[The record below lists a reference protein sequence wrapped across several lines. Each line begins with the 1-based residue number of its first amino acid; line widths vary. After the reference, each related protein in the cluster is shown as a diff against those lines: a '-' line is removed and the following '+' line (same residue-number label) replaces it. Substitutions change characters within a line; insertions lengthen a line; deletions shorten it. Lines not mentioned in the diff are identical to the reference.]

1 MTARIYRPTRALVQ
15 SGIARSKYWVL
26 EFEPEAPRAIEPL
39 MGWTSSGDMKSQIKL
54 GFGSKEEAIAYA
66 EKHGIAYRLEE
77 SKPVPRKVVSY
88 SDNFKST
95 RQGLW
100 TH

>member
-1 MTARIYRPTRALVQ
+1 MTARIYRPTRATVQ
-15 SGIARSKYWVL
+15 SGQARTKHWVL
-26 EFEPEAPRAIEPL
+26 EFEPESAREVEPL
-39 MGWTSSGDMKSQIKL
+39 MGWTSSLDMKSQVKL
-54 GFGSKEEAIAYA
+54 HFATQEEAVAYA
-66 EKHGIAYRLEE
+66 EKNGLPYRVEE
-77 SKPVPRKVVSY
+77 WKPKVRKVISY